1 MKKLLFIVLAVF
13 MSACSS
19 SDDNGCNDKSALV
32 GKWELTKQEGY
43 EISGENKEEWNKSD
57 DFDATYV
64 FNCDNTGKYTCYE
77 HSDEEYSSTAFI
89 KWEYNTTGRT
99 LAVEY
104 VDTGDMHIYSVENIS
119 SSVLVLVTHKIQPE
133 YSYEYYNKETYTKK

>member
-1 MKKLLFIVLAVF
+1 MVAMTKALSLE
-13 MSACSS
+13 
-19 SDDNGCNDKSALV
+19 NGNWPSR
-32 GKWELTKQEGY
+32 
-43 EISGENKEEWNKSD
+43 WNTKSD

-77 HSDEEYSSTAFI
+77 HFDEEYSSTAFI

-104 VDTGDMHIYSVENIS
+104 VDAGDMHIYSVENIS